1 MKERIGKNLFKSFS
15 AQIISLSVGF
25 VLGFI
30 VPKIIDEYQYAYWQI
45 FVLYVGYAGVLHFGL
60 LDGIV
65 LRYSQYNYE
74 ELDKRRIRSQ
84 FKILL
89 YSTSAM
95 AAIAIIVSLV
105 FFAGT
110 TREIIIL
117 VAIGVITKNLFAY
130 NSYSFQITDRISKY
144 AILVIVQRLAYGLFV
159 VLLLCF
165 RVNRFE
171 WYCIADL
178 AGDCTGIVLSGFFN
192 RGMYFGDSLPPREA
206 LREWK
211 TNLLSGAMLMVANWS
226 AMLLVGGAKMV
237 IQWRWDE
244 LTFGRVSFSFSITS
258 VFLTFVN
265 AASVVLFPSLKRLE
279 RDQLPPLYG
288 SIRRVLS
295 PILFAAL
302 LCYFPG
308 CEILRRY
315 LPNYSASLKYLGTLL
330 PLIIYSSKVS
340 LLTNNYLKA
349 YRKEKSMLAINSF
362 SVIAAFAAYAIS
374 TYLLNSLTAVLVCI
388 VAAVMLNSVL
398 SELVV
403 AKTIGISLGREIM
416 VEVLMAIT
424 FIVFTSCLRFWTAC
438 AAYAV
443 LLGIYLLC
451 HRRDVAVMLKEMK
464 SVIRR

>member
-237 IQWRWDE
+237 IQWRWDD
-244 LTFGRVSFSFSITS
+244 LTFGMVSFSFNIMS

-279 RDQLPPLYG
+279 QNQLPSLYC
-288 SIRRVLS
+288 SIRRILS
-295 PILFAAL
+295 PVLFAAMF
-302 LCYFPG
+302 CYFPG

-315 LPNYSASLKYLGTLL
+315 LPNYSTSLKYLGTLL
-330 PLIIYSSKVS
+330 PLIIYSSKVN

-349 YRKEKSMLAINSF
+349 YRKEKSMFAINSF
-362 SVIAAFAAYAIS
+362 SVIVAFAAYGVCS
-374 TYLLNSLTAVLVCI
+374 YLRNSLTSVLICT

-398 SELVV
+398 SELIV
-403 AKTIGISLGREIM
+403 AKAIRINLGREILIEM
-416 VEVLMAIT
+416 LMTVL
-424 FIVFTSCLRFWTAC
+424 FIIYTSCLHFWAAY

-443 LLGIYLLC
+443 TFGIYLMF
-451 HRRDVAVMLKEMK
+451 HRRDVTALFKEMK
-464 SVIRR
+464 NIIWG